1 MQGIYVDALPQPGAG
16 YPVGR
21 DATQDIPNNHLSYA
35 GTWFGLA
42 GTLAGVFGYFM
53 WRRRRG

>member
-1 MQGIYVDALPQPGAG
+1 MPSPTYQQYSTTATLGAG
-16 YPVGR
+16 V
-21 DATQDIPNNHLSYA
+21 ATVFDIPNHHLSYA